1 MHIMAVVQLRHDTPG
16 PRLLPATPGGGQDPP
31 MEAIR
36 ALERRL
42 SDVVYR
48 QMISD
53 AKHVTVAGDGSGRTL
68 GSDSAIQRGQAH
80 PDS

>member
-1 MHIMAVVQLRHDTPG
+1 
-16 PRLLPATPGGGQDPP
+16 

-68 GSDSAIQRGQAH
+68 GSDSAIQRGQPIPTA
-80 PDS
+80 DSSDKSTSRTRQPQA

>member
-1 MHIMAVVQLRHDTPG
+1 
-16 PRLLPATPGGGQDPP
+16 

-68 GSDSAIQRGQAH
+68 GSDSAIQRGQPIPTA
-80 PDS
+80 DSSDKSLPGPVNRKRRKPIAAAA